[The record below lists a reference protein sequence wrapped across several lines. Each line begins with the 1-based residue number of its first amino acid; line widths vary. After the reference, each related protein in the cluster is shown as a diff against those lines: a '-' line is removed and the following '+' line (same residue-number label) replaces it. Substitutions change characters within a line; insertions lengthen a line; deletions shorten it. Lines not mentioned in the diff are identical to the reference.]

1 MVWQTRRMEPADF
14 DVLDLSVQLQLTACL
29 MPPEPEDEIEQWR
42 ATLLLDSDDPVLEV
56 ASAEFLIVPPGIS
69 CPGVALDALSAEA
82 AEFACMFDG
91 DDLSE
96 SLECEALAGLIVVE
110 RVQVVAR
117 LQGKGLG
124 PLLVAEALK
133 RLGRDSAV
141 AACSD
146 RPFLAAESTDE
157 LADRSQIR
165 RMVRDFGFVEW
176 NDGLWT
182 LDLATTDLEATRRA
196 IREAR
201 LPPLAD

>member
-1 MVWQTRRMEPADF
+1 MA
-14 DVLDLSVQLQLTACL
+14 
-29 MPPEPEDEIEQWR
+29 PEPEDEIEQWR
-42 ATLLLDSDDPVLEV
+42 ATLLLDCGDPVRGV
-56 ASAEFLIVPPGIS
+56 ASAEFLIVPPGTPS
-69 CPGVALDALSAEA
+69 PGVALDALSAAA
-82 AEFACMFDG
+82 AEFACMFVG
-91 DDLSE
+91 DDLNE

-110 RVQVVAR
+110 RVQVVAG
-117 LQGKGLG
+117 LQGKGPG

-133 RLGRDSAV
+133 RLGRDFAV

-146 RPFLAAESTDE
+146 RPFVAVKPTDRF
-157 LADRSQIR
+157 ADRSQIR

-201 LPPLAD
+201 LPPLADC